1 MCFQCSSE
9 SLKLPVINTVCLLP
23 WQYNDIPASILS
35 YSIMVAIVP
44 QMYFHFAGKTKR
56 VKGVKLKALGAKG
69 MCSKY
74 TPHLKYGLTL
84 PIDAKAILYVQKK

>member
-1 MCFQCSSE
+1 
-9 SLKLPVINTVCLLP
+9 
-23 WQYNDIPASILS
+23 
-35 YSIMVAIVP
+35 
-44 QMYFHFAGKTKR
+44 MYFHFAGKTKR

-84 PIDAKAILYVQKK
+84 PIDAKAILYVQKKIVK